1 MPPILVTTL
10 VTQMK
15 WTVYLILPKMNPR
28 IAGLA
33 GVLVGI
39 FVFYLLI
46 PLIRIWWHLLPV
58 FLPGISLG

>member
-1 MPPILVTTL
+1 
-10 VTQMK
+10 MK